1 MSGIN
6 VSFPPMITRLDN
18 QNRQI
23 AQKIHSVFQ
32 ASYAVEAEL
41 LDAVDFPPLKRSLDN
56 FLNSDTQFYCIWKK
70 KEIAAIVE
78 INSDDQLTHIQS
90 LVVAPKFFRQ
100 GLASQLI
107 TFVFES
113 FDSKMFMVETGAA
126 NGPATKLYKKF
137 GFVEIRQWDTDH
149 GVRKVRFERK

>member
-1 MSGIN
+1 
-6 VSFPPMITRLDN
+6 MITRLDN
-18 QNRQI
+18 QNREI
-23 AQKIHSVFQ
+23 AQEIRSVFQ
-32 ASYAVEAEL
+32 ASYAIEAEL

-56 FLNSDTQFYCIWKK
+56 FLKSDTAFYGIWKK

-78 INSDDQLTHIQS
+78 VNSDSHLTHIQS

-100 GLASQLI
+100 GLAGQLI
-107 TFVFES
+107 AFVFETYE
-113 FDSKMFMVETGAA
+113 SKTFTVETGAA

-149 GVRKVRFERK
+149 GVRKVQFERK